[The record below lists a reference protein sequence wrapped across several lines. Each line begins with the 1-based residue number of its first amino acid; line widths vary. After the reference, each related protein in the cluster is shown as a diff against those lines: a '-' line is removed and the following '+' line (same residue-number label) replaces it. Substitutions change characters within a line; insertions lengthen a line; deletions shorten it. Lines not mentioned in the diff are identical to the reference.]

1 MYCILNYLLLF
12 SYQSWRFFQPFA
24 GDHGHD
30 HSHNHDGHN
39 HGHEHGHEHGHN
51 HDGHNHEKPSELTS
65 LIVSEG
71 HGDHHE
77 HRDAENDHNR
87 NINLHAAY
95 LHVLGDLAQS
105 VAVCLGGMTC
115 VLPRCKE

>member
-1 MYCILNYLLLF
+1 MYSELSVVVFLSKLA
-12 SYQSWRFFQPFA
+12 FFQPFA

-30 HSHNHDGHN
+30 HS
-39 HGHEHGHEHGHN
+39 HN

-71 HGDHHE
+71 HCDHHE